1 MFEIPPKDHAAR
13 CCSVKWTGTGC
24 QIHPKAIRPLASE
37 AVREGICSGHIPG
50 TLCSFRDFHST
61 HPAWSRYS
69 DHVVLLKTC
78 DLPHRFS
85 DQKLALP
92 SESYL
97 VKYFEDLEKYLD
109 IGPPVYFVTRATDVT
124 VRTGQQRLCGRFTTC
139 DDFSVANVLESER
152 QQRRNS
158 SFIAEPTA
166 SWIDDYLQWLD
177 PSKES
182 CCRVRKRNPAV
193 FCRAT
198 DPERL
203 CQPCFKGREPA
214 WDITMNGLPE
224 GAEFIKY
231 LQQWLVSPTTE
242 ECPLAG
248 KSSYGAAL
256 ALKEDGSGV
265 EASHF
270 RTFHSPLRTQA
281 DFINSMEAAHRIS
294 EELSAKT
301 GVSIFPYSLHYV
313 YFDQYLRIVGITKEL
328 LGLGLASVLM
338 VTALL
343 LGSWRTGLIV
353 TGVVGLTIVS
363 VMGMMGAWGINL
375 NAVSLVN
382 LVISLG
388 IAVEFCAH
396 VARAFMNV
404 GSGLPVDHPS
414 GQKERDERMG
424 IALVDVGPSVSYFGQ
439 SRGGSLWI

>member
-1 MFEIPPKDHAAR
+1 MLEVTTEDHAAR
-13 CCSVKWTGTGC
+13 CSSVKRAGTGC
-24 QIHPKAIRPLASE
+24 QIYPETIRPLAFE
-37 AVREGICSGHIPG
+37 AVCEGICPG
-50 TLCSFRDFHST
+50 RVHGSLCPFRGLHPTHS
-61 HPAWSRYS
+61 AWSWYGDRIALS
-69 DHVVLLKTC
+69 VIRG
-78 DLPHRFS
+78 LPYQFT

-109 IGPPVYFVTRATDVT
+109 IGPPVYFVSRDTDVT
-124 VRTGQQRLCGRFTTC
+124 HRAGQQQLCGRFTTC
-139 DDFSVANVLESER
+139 EDFSVANVLESER

-158 SFIAEPTA
+158 SFIAEPTS

-182 CCRVRKRNPAV
+182 CCRVRKRNPEI

-203 CQPCFKGREPA
+203 CQPCFLGREPE
-214 WDITMNGLPE
+214 WNITMNGLPE
-224 GAEFIKY
+224 GEEFMKY
-231 LQQWLVSPTTE
+231 LQQWLASSTTE

-248 KSSYGAAL
+248 RASYGAAL
-256 ALKEDGSGV
+256 ALKGDGSGV

-281 DFINSMEAAHRIS
+281 DFIHSMEAAHRIS
-294 EELSAKT
+294 EDLSEKT
-301 GVSIFPYSLHYV
+301 GTSIFPYSLHYV
-313 YFDQYLRIVGITKEL
+313 YFDQYLRIIGITKEL
-328 LGLGLASVLM
+328 LGLGLASVLI

-363 VMGMMGAWGINL
+363 VMGVMGVWGINL

-424 IALVDVGPSVSYFGQ
+424 IALVDVGPSVSRFGQ
-439 SRGGSLWI
+439 GSP

>member
-1 MFEIPPKDHAAR
+1 
-13 CCSVKWTGTGC
+13 
-24 QIHPKAIRPLASE
+24 
-37 AVREGICSGHIPG
+37 
-50 TLCSFRDFHST
+50 
-61 HPAWSRYS
+61 
-69 DHVVLLKTC
+69 
-78 DLPHRFS
+78 
-85 DQKLALP
+85 
-92 SESYL
+92 
-97 VKYFEDLEKYLD
+97 
-109 IGPPVYFVTRATDVT
+109 VT
-124 VRTGQQRLCGRFTTC
+124 VRAGQQRLCGRFTTC
-139 DDFSVANVLESER
+139 DEFSVANVLESER

-158 SFIAEPTA
+158 SFIAEPTS

-182 CCRVRKRNPAV
+182 CCRVRRRNPAV

-203 CQPCFKGREPA
+203 CQPCFKDREPA

-224 GAEFIKY
+224 GEEFMKY
-231 LQQWLVSPTTE
+231 LQHWLASPTNE
-242 ECPLAG
+242 DCPLAG
-248 KSSYGAAL
+248 KASYGAAL

-281 DFINSMEAAHRIS
+281 DFIHSMEATRRIS
-294 EELSAKT
+294 EDLSAKT
-301 GVSIFPYSLHYV
+301 GTSIFPYSIHYV
-313 YFDQYLRIVGITKEL
+313 YFDQYLRITGITQEL
-328 LGLGLASVLM
+328 LGLGLASVLI

-343 LGSWRTGLIV
+343 LGSWRTGSIV

-363 VMGMMGAWGINL
+363 VMGVMGVWGINL

-382 LVISLG
+382 VIISLG

-424 IALVDVGPSVSYFGQ
+424 IALVDVGPSVSRF
-439 SRGGSLWI
+439 SRITLI